1 MAFFISRKWILL
13 VLALLMVGGLAW
25 RLKAGLPARAVLS
38 GSPSAADKPQASVSS
53 SSAAQKTGG
62 VEPGDLKAGP
72 AGSGMDTAGSPKAA
86 GQAVPGE
93 KSNYFID
100 YRLERERTRGQEIE
114 LLKEIINNP
123 ASDEQVKQEA
133 NQRLL
138 TLVKSSSSESQAES
152 LLKAKGF
159 PEAVVCLGQENA
171 TVVVQASQL
180 LPDEVLRIT
189 DLVSRSS
196 GIPAERVVIIPRP

>member
-13 VLALLMVGGLAW
+13 GLILLMVGGLAW
-25 RLKAGLPARAVLS
+25 RLQADLPARAVLS
-38 GSPSAADKPQASVSS
+38 GSRAASDKPQASVSS
-53 SSAAQKTGG
+53 SSAEQKASG
-62 VEPGDLKAGP
+62 VEPGDLKD
-72 AGSGMDTAGSPKAA
+72 GSADSGLDTTGSQQAA
-86 GQAVPGE
+86 GQAVNAE

-100 YRLERERTRGQEIE
+100 YRLERERSRGQEIE

-138 TLVKSSSSESQAES
+138 TLVKASSSESQAEN

-171 TVVVQASQL
+171 TVVVQSSQL

>member
-1 MAFFISRKWILL
+1 MAFFISRKLILL
-13 VLALLMVGGLAW
+13 VLALLMVGGLAY
-25 RLKAGLPARAVLS
+25 RLQAGLPSKASLS
-38 GSPSAADKPQASVSS
+38 GSRASPSEPQTSVTGSGNENAGAAA
-53 SSAAQKTGG
+53 GG
-62 VEPGDLKAGP
+62 VEQKAASAGTGT
-72 AGSGMDTAGSPKAA
+72 GSGTERSTASQLVSAN
-86 GQAVPGE
+86 

-100 YRLERERTRGQEIE
+100 YRLERERSRGQEIE

-133 NQRLL
+133 NQRLFA
-138 TLVKSSSSESQAES
+138 LVKSSSQESQAES

-196 GIPAERVVIIPRP
+196 GVPAERVVIIPRP

>member
-1 MAFFISRKWILL
+1 MAFFISRKWILMGL
-13 VLALLMVGGLAW
+13 VLLMVGGLAW
-25 RLKAGLPARAVLS
+25 RLKADLPARAVFS
-38 GSPSAADKPQASVSS
+38 GSRAASDQPQAAVSS
-53 SSAAQKTGG
+53 SPVPKEAGG
-62 VEPGDLKAGP
+62 VGPGELQAGS
-72 AGSGMDTAGSPKAA
+72 AGSGLDTAGSQEAI
-86 GQAVPGE
+86 GQAVPAE

-171 TVVVQASQL
+171 TAVVQASQL